1 MVQKKLHIT
10 EKRVNGNGR
19 RGTDQY
25 CPMHESLVNSNKN
38 ILAGF
43 KWLVALH
50 IGEYLMII
58 GGLGAFIM
66 FLLQGK
72 VNVP

>member
-1 MVQKKLHIT
+1 MV
-10 EKRVNGNGR
+10 EKRSNGNGR
-19 RGTDQY
+19 READQY
-25 CPMHESLVNSNKN
+25 CPMHESLVSSNKN

-66 FLLQGK
+66 FLLQGGF
-72 VNVP
+72 NVSG